1 MKWYVS
7 SLCAATRHVMGV
19 MREALKRC
27 RAMWG
32 TLPTPL
38 DRHSVEAF
46 YGDLKQSRVC
56 ILHVH
61 CVIFD
66 RETVAYLLEWSC
78 LMLMLSIS

>member
-1 MKWYVS
+1 
-7 SLCAATRHVMGV
+7 MGV

-46 YGDLKQSRVC
+46 YGDLKQSECVYC
-56 ILHVH
+56 MYI
-61 CVIFD
+61 VIFD

-78 LMLMLSIS
+78 LMLSIS